1 LGSADVTPVQ
11 TRNAD
16 NKELNTMKKIKN
28 LKYLCLALL
37 VSASAVTGLVGCA
50 GDRYH
55 ESTGEY
61 VDDSALTHRVK
72 DALGHSDYKFDD
84 VKVTSFKGEVQ
95 LSGFVNTSDQK
106 SKAGDIVKNV
116 EGVRT
121 VDNNITVKS

>member
-1 LGSADVTPVQ
+1 
-11 TRNAD
+11 
-16 NKELNTMKKIKN
+16 MKKIKSLN
-28 LKYLCLALL
+28 YLCLALL
-37 VSASAVTGLVGCA
+37 VSASAVTGFVGCA

-61 VDDSALTHRVK
+61 VDDSALTGRVK
-72 DALGHSDYKFDD
+72 DALGHSDYKFDG

-95 LSGFVNTSDQK
+95 LSGFVDTSDQK